1 MNAYESTMNFT
12 RRAVWAQIDLDA
24 AAHNMR
30 QIRKHVGPNVKIAAV
45 VKANAYGH
53 GSVELARTFAEN
65 GADCFAVSSLDEAVE
80 LRRYAHLDKEIFIL
94 GHTDARRTEELLTYD
109 IEPAVFCL
117 KNARFFSEE
126 AQRFG
131 KVLRV
136 HIAID
141 TGMSRVGFPVNEAS
155 VADIKTLAALPN
167 IEVRGIF
174 THFAVSDCEDKT
186 FTREQYGHFR
196 WMCKRM
202 EEEGIDIALRH
213 CCNSAAVLELPEYY
227 CDMVRPGIIMYGC
240 EPSPEIDIT
249 PYDLRPVM
257 SLRCCIAHVK
267 LIDAGATVSYGR
279 HYTAPDRRKI
289 ATLPVGYADG
299 YSRILSGKV
308 DVLYHGHRVPQV
320 GTICM
325 DQCMIDV
332 SGEANVHAGDEVV
345 LFGQQGDSFISIEE
359 IARVCGTINYE
370 IMCNLSRRVPRVYM
384 KNGKAVG
391 REEYL
396 FDKPI
401 SE

>member
-30 QIRKHVGPNVKIAAV
+30 QIRKHVGPDVKIAAV

-53 GSVELARTFAEN
+53 GSVELAKTFAEN

-80 LRRYAHLDKEIFIL
+80 LRRYAHIDKEIFIL

-109 IEPAVFCL
+109 IEPAVFNL
-117 KNARFFSEE
+117 KNAEFFSQE
-126 AQRFG
+126 AQRLG
-131 KVLRV
+131 KTLRV
-136 HIAID
+136 HIAVD
-141 TGMSRVGFPVNEAS
+141 TGMSRVGFQVNEFS
-155 VADIKTLAALPN
+155 VSEIKAIAALPN
-167 IEVRGIF
+167 IEIRGMF
-174 THFAVSDCEDKT
+174 THFAVSDIKDKT

-202 EEEGIDIALRH
+202 EEEGIHIALRH
-213 CCNSAAVLELPEYY
+213 CCNSAAALELPEYY

-240 EPSPEIDIT
+240 EPSPDVDIK

-257 SLRCCIAHVK
+257 SLRCCLAHVK

-279 HYTAPDRRKI
+279 HYTAPSRRKI

-320 GTICM
+320 GAICM

-345 LFGQQGDSFISIEE
+345 LFGRQGDSFIPIEE
-359 IARVCGTINYE
+359 IAAACGTINYE
-370 IMCNLSRRVPRVYM
+370 IMCNISRRVPRVYM
-384 KNGKAVG
+384 KNGKVVG

-396 FDKPI
+396 FDKP
-401 SE
+401 

>member
-30 QIRKHVGPNVKIAAV
+30 QIRKHVGPDVKIAAV

-53 GSVELARTFAEN
+53 GSVELAKTFAEN

-80 LRRYAHLDKEIFIL
+80 LRRYAHIDKEIFIL

-109 IEPAVFCL
+109 IEPAVFNL
-117 KNARFFSEE
+117 KNAEFFSQE
-126 AQRFG
+126 AQRLG
-131 KVLRV
+131 KTLRV
-136 HIAID
+136 HIAVD
-141 TGMSRVGFPVNEAS
+141 TGMSRVGFQVNEFS
-155 VADIKTLAALPN
+155 VSEIKTIAALPN
-167 IEVRGIF
+167 IEIRGLF
-174 THFAVSDCEDKT
+174 THFAVSDMKDKT
-186 FTREQYGHFR
+186 FTRQQYGHFR

-202 EEEGIDIALRH
+202 EEEDIHIALRH

-279 HYTAPDRRKI
+279 HYTAPSRRKI

-320 GTICM
+320 GAICM

-345 LFGQQGDSFISIEE
+345 LFGRQGDSFIPIEE
-359 IARVCGTINYE
+359 IAAACGTINYE
-370 IMCNLSRRVPRVYM
+370 IMCNISRRVPRVYM
-384 KNGKAVG
+384 KNGKVVG

-396 FDKPI
+396 FDKP
-401 SE
+401 

>member
-1 MNAYESTMNFT
+1 MMNAYESTMNFT

-30 QIRKHVGPNVKIAAV
+30 QIRKHVGPDVKIAAV

-53 GSVELARTFAEN
+53 GSVELAKTFAEN

-80 LRRYAHLDKEIFIL
+80 LRRYAHIDNEIFIL

-109 IEPAVFCL
+109 IEPAVFNL
-117 KNARFFSEE
+117 KNAEFFSQE
-126 AQRFG
+126 ARRLG
-131 KVLRV
+131 KTLRV
-136 HIAID
+136 HIAVD
-141 TGMSRVGFPVNEAS
+141 TGMSRVGFQVNEFS
-155 VADIKTLAALPN
+155 VSEIKTIAALPN
-167 IEVRGIF
+167 IEIRGMF
-174 THFAVSDCEDKT
+174 THFAVSDMKDKT

-202 EEEGIDIALRH
+202 EEEGIHIALRH

-240 EPSPEIDIT
+240 EPSPEIDIK

-279 HYTAPDRRKI
+279 HYKALSRRKI

-320 GTICM
+320 GAICM

-345 LFGQQGDSFISIEE
+345 LFGRQGDSFIPIEE
-359 IARVCGTINYE
+359 IAAACGTINYE
-370 IMCNLSRRVPRVYM
+370 IMCDISRRVPRVYM
-384 KNGKAVG
+384 KNGKVVG

-396 FDKPI
+396 FDKP
-401 SE
+401 

>member
-30 QIRKHVGPNVKIAAV
+30 QIRKHVGPDVKIAAV

-53 GSVELARTFAEN
+53 GSVELAKTFAEN

-80 LRRYAHLDKEIFIL
+80 LRRYAHIDKEIFIL

-109 IEPAVFCL
+109 IEPAVFNL
-117 KNARFFSEE
+117 KNAEFFSQE
-126 AQRFG
+126 AQRLG
-131 KVLRV
+131 KTLRV
-136 HIAID
+136 HIAVD
-141 TGMSRVGFPVNEAS
+141 TGMSRVGFQVNEFS
-155 VADIKTLAALPN
+155 VSEIKAIAALPN
-167 IEVRGIF
+167 IEIRGMF
-174 THFAVSDCEDKT
+174 THFAVSDIKDKT

-202 EEEGIDIALRH
+202 EEEGIHIALRH
-213 CCNSAAVLELPEYY
+213 CCNSAAALELPEYY

-240 EPSPEIDIT
+240 EPSPDVDIK

-279 HYTAPDRRKI
+279 HYTAPSRRKI

-320 GTICM
+320 GAICM

-332 SGEANVHAGDEVV
+332 SGEANVHVGDEVV
-345 LFGQQGDSFISIEE
+345 LFGRQGDSFIPIEE
-359 IARVCGTINYE
+359 IAAACGTINYE
-370 IMCNLSRRVPRVYM
+370 IMCDISRRVPRVYM
-384 KNGKAVG
+384 KNGKVVG

-396 FDKPI
+396 FDKP
-401 SE
+401 

>member
-30 QIRKHVGPNVKIAAV
+30 QIRKHVGPDVKIAAV

-53 GSVELARTFAEN
+53 GSVELAKTFAEN

-80 LRRYAHLDKEIFIL
+80 LRRYAHIDKEIFIL

-109 IEPAVFCL
+109 IEPAVFNL
-117 KNARFFSEE
+117 KNAEFFSQE
-126 AQRFG
+126 AQRLG
-131 KVLRV
+131 KTLRV
-136 HIAID
+136 HIAVD
-141 TGMSRVGFPVNEAS
+141 TGMSRVGFQVNEFS
-155 VADIKTLAALPN
+155 VSEIKAIAALPN
-167 IEVRGIF
+167 IEIRGMF
-174 THFAVSDCEDKT
+174 THFAVSDIKDKT

-202 EEEGIDIALRH
+202 EEEGIHIALRH
-213 CCNSAAVLELPEYY
+213 CCNSAAALELPEYY

-240 EPSPEIDIT
+240 EPSPDVDIK

-279 HYTAPDRRKI
+279 HYTAPSRRKI

-320 GTICM
+320 GAICM

-345 LFGQQGDSFISIEE
+345 LFGRQGDSFIPIEE
-359 IARVCGTINYE
+359 IAAACGTINYE
-370 IMCNLSRRVPRVYM
+370 IMCNISRRVPRVYM
-384 KNGKAVG
+384 KNGKVVG
-391 REEYL
+391 REEYF
-396 FDKPI
+396 FDKP
-401 SE
+401 

>member
-30 QIRKHVGPNVKIAAV
+30 QIRKHVGPDVKIAAV

-53 GSVELARTFAEN
+53 GSVELAKTFAEN

-80 LRRYAHLDKEIFIL
+80 LRRYAHIDKEIFIL

-109 IEPAVFCL
+109 IEPAVFNL
-117 KNARFFSEE
+117 KNAEFFSQE
-126 AQRFG
+126 AKRLG
-131 KVLRV
+131 KTLRV
-136 HIAID
+136 HIAVD
-141 TGMSRVGFPVNEAS
+141 TGMSRVGFQVNEFS
-155 VADIKTLAALPN
+155 VSEIKAIAALPN
-167 IEVRGIF
+167 IEIRGMF
-174 THFAVSDCEDKT
+174 THFAVSDIKDKT

-202 EEEGIDIALRH
+202 EEEGIHIALRH
-213 CCNSAAVLELPEYY
+213 CCNSAAALELPEYY

-240 EPSPEIDIT
+240 EPSPDVDIK

-279 HYTAPDRRKI
+279 HYTAPSRRKI

-320 GTICM
+320 GAICM

-345 LFGQQGDSFISIEE
+345 LFGRQGDSFIPIEE
-359 IARVCGTINYE
+359 IAAACGTINYE
-370 IMCNLSRRVPRVYM
+370 IMCDISRRVPRVYM
-384 KNGKAVG
+384 KNGKVVG

-396 FDKPI
+396 FDKP
-401 SE
+401 

>member
-30 QIRKHVGPNVKIAAV
+30 QIRKHVGPDVKIAAV

-53 GSVELARTFAEN
+53 GSVELAKTFAEN

-80 LRRYAHLDKEIFIL
+80 LRRYAHIDKEIFIL

-109 IEPAVFCL
+109 IEPAVFNL
-117 KNARFFSEE
+117 KNAEFFSQE
-126 AQRFG
+126 AQRLG
-131 KVLRV
+131 KTLRV
-136 HIAID
+136 HIAVD
-141 TGMSRVGFPVNEAS
+141 TGMSRVGFQVNEFS
-155 VADIKTLAALPN
+155 VSKIKAIAALPN
-167 IEVRGIF
+167 IEIRGMF
-174 THFAVSDCEDKT
+174 THFAVSDIKDKT

-202 EEEGIDIALRH
+202 EEEGIHIALRH
-213 CCNSAAVLELPEYY
+213 CCNSAAALELPEYY

-240 EPSPEIDIT
+240 EPSPDVDIK

-279 HYTAPDRRKI
+279 HYTAPSRRKI

-320 GTICM
+320 GAICM

-345 LFGQQGDSFISIEE
+345 LFGRQGDSFIPIEE
-359 IARVCGTINYE
+359 IAAVCGTINYE
-370 IMCNLSRRVPRVYM
+370 IMCNISRRVPRVYM
-384 KNGKAVG
+384 KNGKVVG

-396 FDKPI
+396 FDKP
-401 SE
+401 

>member
-30 QIRKHVGPNVKIAAV
+30 QIRKHVGPDVKIAAV

-53 GSVELARTFAEN
+53 GSVELAKTFAEN

-80 LRRYAHLDKEIFIL
+80 LRRYAHIDKEIFIL

-109 IEPAVFCL
+109 IEPAVFNL
-117 KNARFFSEE
+117 KNAEFFSQE
-126 AQRFG
+126 AQRLG
-131 KVLRV
+131 KTLRV
-136 HIAID
+136 HIAVD
-141 TGMSRVGFPVNEAS
+141 TGMSRVGFQVNEFS
-155 VADIKTLAALPN
+155 VSEIKAIAALPN
-167 IEVRGIF
+167 IEIRGMF
-174 THFAVSDCEDKT
+174 THFAVSDIKDKT

-202 EEEGIDIALRH
+202 EEEGIHIALRH
-213 CCNSAAVLELPEYY
+213 CCNSAAALELPEYY

-240 EPSPEIDIT
+240 EPSPDVDIK

-279 HYTAPDRRKI
+279 HYTAPSRRKI

-320 GTICM
+320 GAICM

-345 LFGQQGDSFISIEE
+345 LFGRQGDSFIPIEE
-359 IARVCGTINYE
+359 IAAACSTINYE
-370 IMCNLSRRVPRVYM
+370 IMCDISRRVPRVYM
-384 KNGKAVG
+384 KNGKVVG

-396 FDKPI
+396 FDKP
-401 SE
+401 

>member
-1 MNAYESTMNFT
+1 MMNAYESTMNFT

-30 QIRKHVGPNVKIAAV
+30 QIRKHVGTDVKIAAV

-53 GSVELARTFAEN
+53 GSVELAKTFAEN

-80 LRRYAHLDKEIFIL
+80 LRRYAHIDNEIFIL

-109 IEPAVFCL
+109 IEPAVFNL
-117 KNARFFSEE
+117 KNAEFFSQE
-126 AQRFG
+126 ARRLC
-131 KVLRV
+131 KTLRV
-136 HIAID
+136 HIAVD
-141 TGMSRVGFPVNEAS
+141 TGMSRVGFQVNEFS
-155 VADIKTLAALPN
+155 VSEIKTIAALPN
-167 IEVRGIF
+167 IEIRGMF
-174 THFAVSDCEDKT
+174 THFAVSDMKDKT

-202 EEEGIDIALRH
+202 EEEGIHIALRH

-240 EPSPEIDIT
+240 EPSPEIDIK

-279 HYTAPDRRKI
+279 HYKAPSRRKI
-289 ATLPVGYADG
+289 ATLPAGYADG

-320 GTICM
+320 GAICM

-345 LFGQQGDSFISIEE
+345 LFGRQGDSFIPIEE
-359 IARVCGTINYE
+359 IAAVCGTINYE
-370 IMCNLSRRVPRVYM
+370 IMCNISRRVPRVYM
-384 KNGKAVG
+384 KNGKVVG

-396 FDKPI
+396 FDKP
-401 SE
+401 

>member
-30 QIRKHVGPNVKIAAV
+30 QIRKHVGPDVKIAAV

-53 GSVELARTFAEN
+53 GSVELAKTFAEN

-80 LRRYAHLDKEIFIL
+80 LRRYAHIDKEIFIL

-109 IEPAVFCL
+109 IEPAVFNL
-117 KNARFFSEE
+117 KNAEFFSQE
-126 AQRFG
+126 AQRLG
-131 KVLRV
+131 KTLRV
-136 HIAID
+136 HIAVD
-141 TGMSRVGFPVNEAS
+141 TGMSRVGFQVNEFS
-155 VADIKTLAALPN
+155 VSEIKAIAALPN
-167 IEVRGIF
+167 IEIRGMF
-174 THFAVSDCEDKT
+174 THFAVSDIKDKT

-202 EEEGIDIALRH
+202 EEEGIHIALRH
-213 CCNSAAVLELPEYY
+213 CCNSAAALELPEYY

-240 EPSPEIDIT
+240 EPSPDVDIK

-279 HYTAPDRRKI
+279 HYTAPSRRKI

-320 GTICM
+320 GAICM

-332 SGEANVHAGDEVV
+332 SGEANVHACDEVV
-345 LFGQQGDSFISIEE
+345 LFGRQGDSFIPIEE
-359 IARVCGTINYE
+359 IAAACGTINYE
-370 IMCNLSRRVPRVYM
+370 IMCDISRRVPRVYM
-384 KNGKAVG
+384 KNGKVVG

-396 FDKPI
+396 FDKP
-401 SE
+401 

>member
-30 QIRKHVGPNVKIAAV
+30 QIRKHVGPDVKIAAV

-53 GSVELARTFAEN
+53 GSVELAKTFAEN

-80 LRRYAHLDKEIFIL
+80 LRRYAHIDKEIFIL

-109 IEPAVFCL
+109 IEPAVFNL
-117 KNARFFSEE
+117 KNAEFFSQE
-126 AQRFG
+126 AQRLG
-131 KVLRV
+131 KTLRV
-136 HIAID
+136 HIAVD
-141 TGMSRVGFPVNEAS
+141 TGMSRVGFQVNEFS
-155 VADIKTLAALPN
+155 VSEIKAIAALPN
-167 IEVRGIF
+167 IEIRGMF
-174 THFAVSDCEDKT
+174 THFAVSDIKDKT

-202 EEEGIDIALRH
+202 EEEGIHIALRH
-213 CCNSAAVLELPEYY
+213 CCNSAAALELPEYY

-240 EPSPEIDIT
+240 EPSPDVDIK

-279 HYTAPDRRKI
+279 HYTAPSRRKI

-320 GTICM
+320 GAICM

-345 LFGQQGDSFISIEE
+345 LFGRQGDSFIPIEE
-359 IARVCGTINYE
+359 IAAACGTINYE
-370 IMCNLSRRVPRVYM
+370 IMCNISRRVPRVYM
-384 KNGKAVG
+384 KNGKVVG

-396 FDKPI
+396 FDNP
-401 SE
+401 

>member
-1 MNAYESTMNFT
+1 MMNAYESTMNFT

-30 QIRKHVGPNVKIAAV
+30 QIRKHVGPDVKIAAV

-53 GSVELARTFAEN
+53 GSVELAKTFAEN

-80 LRRYAHLDKEIFIL
+80 LRRYAHIDNEIFIL

-109 IEPAVFCL
+109 IEPAVFNL
-117 KNARFFSEE
+117 KNAEFFSQE
-126 AQRFG
+126 ARRLG
-131 KVLRV
+131 KTLRV
-136 HIAID
+136 HIAVD
-141 TGMSRVGFPVNEAS
+141 TGMSRVGFQVNEFS
-155 VADIKTLAALPN
+155 VSEIKTIAALPN
-167 IEVRGIF
+167 IEIRGMF
-174 THFAVSDCEDKT
+174 THFAVSDMKDKT

-202 EEEGIDIALRH
+202 EEEGIHIALRH

-240 EPSPEIDIT
+240 EPSPEIDIK

-279 HYTAPDRRKI
+279 HYKTPSRRKI
-289 ATLPVGYADG
+289 AILPVGYADG

-320 GTICM
+320 GAICM

-345 LFGQQGDSFISIEE
+345 LFGRQGDSFIPIEE
-359 IARVCGTINYE
+359 IAAVCGTINYE
-370 IMCNLSRRVPRVYM
+370 IMCNISRRVPRVYM
-384 KNGKAVG
+384 KNGKVVG

-396 FDKPI
+396 FDKP
-401 SE
+401 

>member
-1 MNAYESTMNFT
+1 MMNAYESTMNFT

-30 QIRKHVGPNVKIAAV
+30 QIRKHVGPDVKIAAV

-53 GSVELARTFAEN
+53 GSVELAKTFAEN

-80 LRRYAHLDKEIFIL
+80 LRRYAHIDNEIFIL

-109 IEPAVFCL
+109 IEPAVFNL
-117 KNARFFSEE
+117 KNAEFFSQE
-126 AQRFG
+126 ARRLG
-131 KVLRV
+131 KTLRV
-136 HIAID
+136 HIAVD
-141 TGMSRVGFPVNEAS
+141 TGMSRVGFQVNEFS
-155 VADIKTLAALPN
+155 VSEIKTIAALPN
-167 IEVRGIF
+167 IEIRGMF
-174 THFAVSDCEDKT
+174 THFAVSDMKDKT

-202 EEEGIDIALRH
+202 EEEGIHIALRH

-240 EPSPEIDIT
+240 EPSPEIDIK

-279 HYTAPDRRKI
+279 HYKAPSRRKI

-308 DVLYHGHRVPQV
+308 DVLYHDHRVPQV
-320 GTICM
+320 GAICM

-345 LFGQQGDSFISIEE
+345 LFGRQGDSFIPIEE
-359 IARVCGTINYE
+359 IAAACGTINYE
-370 IMCNLSRRVPRVYM
+370 IMCDISRRVPRVYM
-384 KNGKAVG
+384 KNGKVVG

-396 FDKPI
+396 FDKP
-401 SE
+401 

>member
-1 MNAYESTMNFT
+1 MMNAYESTMNFT

-30 QIRKHVGPNVKIAAV
+30 QIRKHVGPDVKIAAV

-53 GSVELARTFAEN
+53 GSVELAKTFAEN

-80 LRRYAHLDKEIFIL
+80 LRRYAHIDNEIFIL

-109 IEPAVFCL
+109 IEPAVFNL
-117 KNARFFSEE
+117 KNAEFFSQE
-126 AQRFG
+126 ARRLG
-131 KVLRV
+131 KTLRV
-136 HIAID
+136 HIAVD
-141 TGMSRVGFPVNEAS
+141 TGMSRVGFQVNEFS
-155 VADIKTLAALPN
+155 VSEIKTIAALPN
-167 IEVRGIF
+167 IEIRGMF
-174 THFAVSDCEDKT
+174 THFAVSDMKDKT

-202 EEEGIDIALRH
+202 EEEGIHIALRH

-240 EPSPEIDIT
+240 EPSPEIDIK

-279 HYTAPDRRKI
+279 HYKTPSRRKI

-320 GTICM
+320 GAICM

-332 SGEANVHAGDEVV
+332 SGEANVHSGDEVV
-345 LFGQQGDSFISIEE
+345 LFGRQGDSFIPIEE
-359 IARVCGTINYE
+359 IAAVCGTINYE
-370 IMCNLSRRVPRVYM
+370 IMCNISRRVPRVYM
-384 KNGKAVG
+384 KNGKVVG

-396 FDKPI
+396 FDKP
-401 SE
+401 

>member
-30 QIRKHVGPNVKIAAV
+30 QIRKHVGPDVKIAAV

-53 GSVELARTFAEN
+53 GSVELAKTFAEN

-80 LRRYAHLDKEIFIL
+80 LRRYAHIDKEIFIL

-109 IEPAVFCL
+109 IEPAVFNL
-117 KNARFFSEE
+117 KNAEFFSQE
-126 AQRFG
+126 AQRLG
-131 KVLRV
+131 KTLRV
-136 HIAID
+136 HIAVD
-141 TGMSRVGFPVNEAS
+141 TGMSRVGFQVNEFS
-155 VADIKTLAALPN
+155 VSEIKAISALPN
-167 IEVRGIF
+167 IEIRGMF
-174 THFAVSDCEDKT
+174 THFAVSDIKDKT

-202 EEEGIDIALRH
+202 EEEGIHIALRH

-240 EPSPEIDIT
+240 EPSPDVDIK

-279 HYTAPDRRKI
+279 HYTAPSRRKI

-320 GTICM
+320 GAICM

-345 LFGQQGDSFISIEE
+345 LFGRQGDSFIPIEE
-359 IARVCGTINYE
+359 IAAACGTINYE
-370 IMCNLSRRVPRVYM
+370 IMCNISRRVPRVYM
-384 KNGKAVG
+384 KNGKVVG

-396 FDKPI
+396 FDKP
-401 SE
+401 

>member
-1 MNAYESTMNFT
+1 MNFT

-30 QIRKHVGPNVKIAAV
+30 QIRKHVGPDVKIAAV

-53 GSVELARTFAEN
+53 GSVELAKTFAEN

-80 LRRYAHLDKEIFIL
+80 LRRYAHIDKEIFIL

-109 IEPAVFCL
+109 IEPAVFNL
-117 KNARFFSEE
+117 KNAEFFSQE
-126 AQRFG
+126 AQRLG
-131 KVLRV
+131 KTLRV
-136 HIAID
+136 HIAVD
-141 TGMSRVGFPVNEAS
+141 TGMSRVGFQVNEFS
-155 VADIKTLAALPN
+155 VSEIKAIAALPN
-167 IEVRGIF
+167 IEIRGMF
-174 THFAVSDCEDKT
+174 THFAVSDIKDKT

-202 EEEGIDIALRH
+202 EEEGIHIALRH
-213 CCNSAAVLELPEYY
+213 CCNSAAALELPEYY

-240 EPSPEIDIT
+240 EPSPDVDIK

-279 HYTAPDRRKI
+279 HYTAPSRRKI

-320 GTICM
+320 GAICM

-345 LFGQQGDSFISIEE
+345 LFGRQGDSFIPIEE
-359 IARVCGTINYE
+359 IAAACGTINYE
-370 IMCNLSRRVPRVYM
+370 IMCNISRRVPRVYM
-384 KNGKAVG
+384 KNGKVVG

-396 FDKPI
+396 FDKP
-401 SE
+401 

>member
-30 QIRKHVGPNVKIAAV
+30 QIRKHVGPDVKIAAV

-53 GSVELARTFAEN
+53 GSVELAKTFAEN

-80 LRRYAHLDKEIFIL
+80 LRRYAHIDKEIFIL

-109 IEPAVFCL
+109 IEPAVFNL
-117 KNARFFSEE
+117 KNAEFFSQE
-126 AQRFG
+126 AQRLG
-131 KVLRV
+131 KTLRA
-136 HIAID
+136 HIAVD
-141 TGMSRVGFPVNEAS
+141 TGMSRVGFQVNEFS
-155 VADIKTLAALPN
+155 VSEIKAIAALPN
-167 IEVRGIF
+167 IEIRGMF
-174 THFAVSDCEDKT
+174 THFAVSDIKDKT

-202 EEEGIDIALRH
+202 EEEGIHIALRH
-213 CCNSAAVLELPEYY
+213 CCNSAAALELPEYY

-240 EPSPEIDIT
+240 EPSPDVDIK

-279 HYTAPDRRKI
+279 HYTAPSRRKI

-320 GTICM
+320 GAICM

-345 LFGQQGDSFISIEE
+345 LFGRQGDSFIPIEE
-359 IARVCGTINYE
+359 IAAACGTINYE
-370 IMCNLSRRVPRVYM
+370 IMCNISRRVPRVYM
-384 KNGKAVG
+384 KNGKVVG

-396 FDKPI
+396 FDKP
-401 SE
+401 

>member
-1 MNAYESTMNFT
+1 MMNAYESTMNFT
-12 RRAVWAQIDLDA
+12 RRAVWAQIDLDT

-30 QIRKHVGPNVKIAAV
+30 QIRKHVGPDVKIAAV

-53 GSVELARTFAEN
+53 GSVELAKTFAEN

-80 LRRYAHLDKEIFIL
+80 LRRYAHIDNEIFIL

-109 IEPAVFCL
+109 IEPAVFNL
-117 KNARFFSEE
+117 KNAEFFSQE
-126 AQRFG
+126 ARRLG
-131 KVLRV
+131 KTLRV
-136 HIAID
+136 HIAVD
-141 TGMSRVGFPVNEAS
+141 TGMSRVGFQVNEFS
-155 VADIKTLAALPN
+155 VSEIKTIAALPN
-167 IEVRGIF
+167 IEIRGMF
-174 THFAVSDCEDKT
+174 THFAVSDMKDKT

-202 EEEGIDIALRH
+202 EEEGIHIALRH

-240 EPSPEIDIT
+240 EPSPEIDIK

-279 HYTAPDRRKI
+279 HYKTPSRRKI

-320 GTICM
+320 GAICM

-345 LFGQQGDSFISIEE
+345 LFGRQGDSFIPIEE
-359 IARVCGTINYE
+359 IAAVCGTINYE
-370 IMCNLSRRVPRVYM
+370 IMCNISRRVPRVYM
-384 KNGKAVG
+384 KNGKVVG

-396 FDKPI
+396 FDKP
-401 SE
+401 

>member
-1 MNAYESTMNFT
+1 MMNAYESTMNFT

-30 QIRKHVGPNVKIAAV
+30 QIRKHVGPDVKIAAV

-53 GSVELARTFAEN
+53 GSVELAKTFAEN

-80 LRRYAHLDKEIFIL
+80 LRRYAHIDNEIFIL

-109 IEPAVFCL
+109 IEPAVFNL
-117 KNARFFSEE
+117 KNAEFFSQE
-126 AQRFG
+126 ARRLG
-131 KVLRV
+131 KTLRV
-136 HIAID
+136 HIAVD
-141 TGMSRVGFPVNEAS
+141 TGMSRVGFQVNEFS
-155 VADIKTLAALPN
+155 VSEIKTIAALPN
-167 IEVRGIF
+167 IEIRGMF
-174 THFAVSDCEDKT
+174 THFAVSDMKDKT

-202 EEEGIDIALRH
+202 EEEGIHIALRH

-240 EPSPEIDIT
+240 EPSPEIDIK

-279 HYTAPDRRKI
+279 HYKTPSRRKI

-320 GTICM
+320 GAICM

-332 SGEANVHAGDEVV
+332 SGEANVHAGDAVV
-345 LFGQQGDSFISIEE
+345 LFGRQGDSFIPIEE
-359 IARVCGTINYE
+359 IAAVCGTINYE
-370 IMCNLSRRVPRVYM
+370 IMCNISRRVPRVYM
-384 KNGKAVG
+384 KNGKVVG

-396 FDKPI
+396 FDKP
-401 SE
+401 

>member
-1 MNAYESTMNFT
+1 MMNAYESTMNFT

-30 QIRKHVGPNVKIAAV
+30 QIRKHVGPDVKIAAV

-53 GSVELARTFAEN
+53 GSVELAKTFAEN

-80 LRRYAHLDKEIFIL
+80 LRRYAHIDNEIFIL

-109 IEPAVFCL
+109 IEPAVFNL
-117 KNARFFSEE
+117 KNAEFFSQE
-126 AQRFG
+126 ARRLG
-131 KVLRV
+131 KTLRV
-136 HIAID
+136 HIAVD
-141 TGMSRVGFPVNEAS
+141 TGMSRVGFQVNEFS
-155 VADIKTLAALPN
+155 VSEIKTIAALPN
-167 IEVRGIF
+167 IEIRDMF
-174 THFAVSDCEDKT
+174 THFAVSDMKDKT

-202 EEEGIDIALRH
+202 EEEGIHIALRH

-240 EPSPEIDIT
+240 EPSPEIDIK

-279 HYTAPDRRKI
+279 HYKTPSRRKI

-320 GTICM
+320 GAICM

-345 LFGQQGDSFISIEE
+345 LFGRQGDSFIPIEE
-359 IARVCGTINYE
+359 IAAVCGTINYE
-370 IMCNLSRRVPRVYM
+370 IMCNISRRVPRVYM
-384 KNGKAVG
+384 KNGKVVG

-396 FDKPI
+396 FDKP
-401 SE
+401 

>member
-30 QIRKHVGPNVKIAAV
+30 QIRKHVGPDVKIAAV

-53 GSVELARTFAEN
+53 GSVELAKTFAEN

-80 LRRYAHLDKEIFIL
+80 LRRYAHIDKEIFIL

-109 IEPAVFCL
+109 IEPAVFNL
-117 KNARFFSEE
+117 KNAEFFSQE
-126 AQRFG
+126 AQRLG
-131 KVLRV
+131 KTLRV
-136 HIAID
+136 HIAVD
-141 TGMSRVGFPVNEAS
+141 TGMSRVGFQVNEFS
-155 VADIKTLAALPN
+155 VSEIKAIAALPN
-167 IEVRGIF
+167 IEIRGMF
-174 THFAVSDCEDKT
+174 THFAISDIKDKT

-202 EEEGIDIALRH
+202 EEEGIHIALRH
-213 CCNSAAVLELPEYY
+213 CCNSAAALELPEYY

-240 EPSPEIDIT
+240 EPSPDVDIK

-279 HYTAPDRRKI
+279 HYTAPSRRKI

-320 GTICM
+320 GAICM

-345 LFGQQGDSFISIEE
+345 LFGRQGDSFIPIEE
-359 IARVCGTINYE
+359 IAAACGTINYE
-370 IMCNLSRRVPRVYM
+370 IMCNISRRVPRVYM
-384 KNGKAVG
+384 KDGKVVG

-396 FDKPI
+396 FDKP
-401 SE
+401 

>member
-30 QIRKHVGPNVKIAAV
+30 QIRKHVGPDVKIAAV

-53 GSVELARTFAEN
+53 GSVELAKTFAEN

-80 LRRYAHLDKEIFIL
+80 LRRYAHIDKEIFIL

-109 IEPAVFCL
+109 IEPAVFNL
-117 KNARFFSEE
+117 KNAEFFSQE
-126 AQRFG
+126 AQRLG
-131 KVLRV
+131 KTLRV
-136 HIAID
+136 HIAVD
-141 TGMSRVGFPVNEAS
+141 TGMSRVGFQVNEFS
-155 VADIKTLAALPN
+155 VSEIKAIAALPN
-167 IEVRGIF
+167 IEIRGMF
-174 THFAVSDCEDKT
+174 THFAVSDIKDKT

-202 EEEGIDIALRH
+202 EEEGIHIALRH
-213 CCNSAAVLELPEYY
+213 CCNSAAALELPEYY

-240 EPSPEIDIT
+240 EPSSDVDIK

-279 HYTAPDRRKI
+279 HYTAPSRRKI

-320 GTICM
+320 GAICM

-345 LFGQQGDSFISIEE
+345 LFGRQGDSFIPIEE
-359 IARVCGTINYE
+359 IAAACGTINYE
-370 IMCNLSRRVPRVYM
+370 IMCNISRRVPRVYM
-384 KNGKAVG
+384 KDGKVVG

-396 FDKPI
+396 FDKP
-401 SE
+401 

>member
-30 QIRKHVGPNVKIAAV
+30 QIRKHVGPDVKIAAV

-53 GSVELARTFAEN
+53 GSVELAKTFAEN

-80 LRRYAHLDKEIFIL
+80 LRRYAHIDKAIFIL

-109 IEPAVFCL
+109 IEPAVFNL
-117 KNARFFSEE
+117 KNAEFFSQE
-126 AQRFG
+126 AQRLG
-131 KVLRV
+131 KTLRV
-136 HIAID
+136 HIAVD
-141 TGMSRVGFPVNEAS
+141 TGMSRVGFQVNEFS
-155 VADIKTLAALPN
+155 VSEIKDIAALPN
-167 IEVRGIF
+167 IEIRGMF
-174 THFAVSDCEDKT
+174 THFAVSDIKDKT

-202 EEEGIDIALRH
+202 EEEGIHIALRH
-213 CCNSAAVLELPEYY
+213 CCNSAAALELPEYY

-240 EPSPEIDIT
+240 EPSPDVDIK

-279 HYTAPDRRKI
+279 HYTAPSRRKI

-320 GTICM
+320 GAICM

-345 LFGQQGDSFISIEE
+345 LFGRQGDSFIPIEE
-359 IARVCGTINYE
+359 IAAVCGTINYE
-370 IMCNLSRRVPRVYM
+370 IMCNISRRVPRVYM
-384 KNGKAVG
+384 KNGKVVG

-396 FDKPI
+396 FDKP
-401 SE
+401 

>member
-1 MNAYESTMNFT
+1 MMNAYESTMNFT

-30 QIRKHVGPNVKIAAV
+30 QIRKHVGPDVKIAAV

-53 GSVELARTFAEN
+53 GSVELAKTFAEN

-80 LRRYAHLDKEIFIL
+80 LRRYAHIDNEIFIL

-109 IEPAVFCL
+109 IEPAVFNL
-117 KNARFFSEE
+117 KNAEFFSQE
-126 AQRFG
+126 ARRLG
-131 KVLRV
+131 KTLRV
-136 HIAID
+136 HIAVD
-141 TGMSRVGFPVNEAS
+141 TGMSRVGFQVNEFS
-155 VADIKTLAALPN
+155 VSEIKTIAALPN
-167 IEVRGIF
+167 IETRGMF
-174 THFAVSDCEDKT
+174 THFAVSDMKDKT

-202 EEEGIDIALRH
+202 EEEGIHIALRH

-240 EPSPEIDIT
+240 EPSPEIDIK

-279 HYTAPDRRKI
+279 HYKAPSRRKI

-320 GTICM
+320 GAICT

-345 LFGQQGDSFISIEE
+345 LFGRQGDSFIPIEE
-359 IARVCGTINYE
+359 IAAVCGTINYE
-370 IMCNLSRRVPRVYM
+370 IMCNISRRVPRVYM
-384 KNGKAVG
+384 KNGKVVG

-396 FDKPI
+396 FDKP
-401 SE
+401 

>member
-30 QIRKHVGPNVKIAAV
+30 QIRKHVGPDVKIAAV

-53 GSVELARTFAEN
+53 GSVELAKTFAEN

-80 LRRYAHLDKEIFIL
+80 LRRYAHIDKEIFIL

-109 IEPAVFCL
+109 IEPAVFNL
-117 KNARFFSEE
+117 KNAEFFSQE
-126 AQRFG
+126 AQRLG
-131 KVLRV
+131 KTLRV
-136 HIAID
+136 HIAVD
-141 TGMSRVGFPVNEAS
+141 TGMSRVGFQVNEFS
-155 VADIKTLAALPN
+155 VSEIKAIAALPN
-167 IEVRGIF
+167 IEIRGMF
-174 THFAVSDCEDKT
+174 THFAVSDIKDKT

-202 EEEGIDIALRH
+202 EEEGIHIALRH

-240 EPSPEIDIT
+240 EPSPDVDIK

-279 HYTAPDRRKI
+279 HYTAPSRRKI

-320 GTICM
+320 GAICM

-345 LFGQQGDSFISIEE
+345 LFGRQDDSFIPIEE
-359 IARVCGTINYE
+359 IAAVCGTINYE
-370 IMCNLSRRVPRVYM
+370 IMCNISRRVPRVYM
-384 KNGKAVG
+384 KNGKVVG

-396 FDKPI
+396 FDKP
-401 SE
+401 

>member
-1 MNAYESTMNFT
+1 MMNAYESTMNFT

-30 QIRKHVGPNVKIAAV
+30 QIRKHVGPDVKIATV

-53 GSVELARTFAEN
+53 GSVELAKTFAEN

-80 LRRYAHLDKEIFIL
+80 LRRYAHIDNEIFIL

-109 IEPAVFCL
+109 IEPAVFNL
-117 KNARFFSEE
+117 KNAEFFSQE
-126 AQRFG
+126 ARRLG
-131 KVLRV
+131 KTLRV
-136 HIAID
+136 HIAVD
-141 TGMSRVGFPVNEAS
+141 TGMSRVGFQVNEFS
-155 VADIKTLAALPN
+155 VSEIKTIAALPN
-167 IEVRGIF
+167 IEIRGMF
-174 THFAVSDCEDKT
+174 THFAVSDMKDKT

-202 EEEGIDIALRH
+202 EEEGIHIALRH

-240 EPSPEIDIT
+240 EPSPEIDIK

-279 HYTAPDRRKI
+279 HYKAPSRRKI

-320 GTICM
+320 GAICM

-345 LFGQQGDSFISIEE
+345 LFGRQGDSFIPIEE
-359 IARVCGTINYE
+359 IAAVCGTINYE
-370 IMCNLSRRVPRVYM
+370 IMCNISRRVPRVYM
-384 KNGKAVG
+384 KNGKVVG

-396 FDKPI
+396 FDKP
-401 SE
+401 

>member
-1 MNAYESTMNFT
+1 MMNAYESTMNFT

-30 QIRKHVGPNVKIAAV
+30 QIRKHVGTDVKIAAV

-53 GSVELARTFAEN
+53 GSVELAKTFAEN

-80 LRRYAHLDKEIFIL
+80 LRRYAHIDNEIFIL

-109 IEPAVFCL
+109 IEPAVFNL
-117 KNARFFSEE
+117 KNAEFFSQE
-126 AQRFG
+126 ARRLG
-131 KVLRV
+131 KTLRV
-136 HIAID
+136 HIAVD
-141 TGMSRVGFPVNEAS
+141 TGMSRVGFQVNEFS
-155 VADIKTLAALPN
+155 VSEIKTIAALPN
-167 IEVRGIF
+167 IEIRGMF
-174 THFAVSDCEDKT
+174 THFAVSDMKDKT

-202 EEEGIDIALRH
+202 EEEGIHIALRH

-240 EPSPEIDIT
+240 EPSPEIDIK

-279 HYTAPDRRKI
+279 HYKAPSRRKI

-320 GTICM
+320 GAICM

-332 SGEANVHAGDEVV
+332 SGEATSTPVTKSSSSA
-345 LFGQQGDSFISIEE
+345 
-359 IARVCGTINYE
+359 ARATASSPSKKSPQSVAPSTTKSCAT
-370 IMCNLSRRVPRVYM
+370 SRAASP
-384 KNGKAVG
+384 A
-391 REEYL
+391 
-396 FDKPI
+396 
-401 SE
+401 ST

>member
-30 QIRKHVGPNVKIAAV
+30 QIRKHVGPDVKIAAV

-53 GSVELARTFAEN
+53 DSVELAKTFAEN

-80 LRRYAHLDKEIFIL
+80 LRRYAHIDKEIFIL

-109 IEPAVFCL
+109 IEPAVFNL
-117 KNARFFSEE
+117 KNAEFFSQE
-126 AQRFG
+126 AQRLG
-131 KVLRV
+131 KTLRV
-136 HIAID
+136 HIAVD
-141 TGMSRVGFPVNEAS
+141 TGMSRVGFQVNEFS
-155 VADIKTLAALPN
+155 VSEIKAIAALPN
-167 IEVRGIF
+167 IEIRGMF
-174 THFAVSDCEDKT
+174 THFAVSDIKDKT

-202 EEEGIDIALRH
+202 EEEGIHIALRH
-213 CCNSAAVLELPEYY
+213 CCNSAAALELPEYY

-240 EPSPEIDIT
+240 EPSPDVDIK

-279 HYTAPDRRKI
+279 HYTAPSRRKI

-320 GTICM
+320 GAICM

-345 LFGQQGDSFISIEE
+345 LFGRQGDSFIPIEE
-359 IARVCGTINYE
+359 IAAACGTINYE
-370 IMCNLSRRVPRVYM
+370 IMCNISRRVPRVYM
-384 KNGKAVG
+384 KNGKVVG

-396 FDKPI
+396 FDKP
-401 SE
+401 

>member
-1 MNAYESTMNFT
+1 MMNAYESTMNFT

-30 QIRKHVGPNVKIAAV
+30 QIRKHVGTDVKIAAV

-53 GSVELARTFAEN
+53 GSVELAKTFAEN

-80 LRRYAHLDKEIFIL
+80 LRRYAHIDNEIFIL

-109 IEPAVFCL
+109 IEPAVFNL
-117 KNARFFSEE
+117 KNAEFFSQE
-126 AQRFG
+126 ARRLG
-131 KVLRV
+131 KTLRV
-136 HIAID
+136 HIAVD
-141 TGMSRVGFPVNEAS
+141 TGMSRVGFQVNEFS
-155 VADIKTLAALPN
+155 VSEIKTIAALPN
-167 IEVRGIF
+167 IEIRGMF
-174 THFAVSDCEDKT
+174 THFAVSDMKDKT

-202 EEEGIDIALRH
+202 EEEGIHIALRH
-213 CCNSAAVLELPEYY
+213 CCNSAAVLELPEYC

-240 EPSPEIDIT
+240 EPSPEIDIK

-279 HYTAPDRRKI
+279 HYKAPSRRKI
-289 ATLPVGYADG
+289 ATLPAGYADG

-320 GTICM
+320 GAICM

-345 LFGQQGDSFISIEE
+345 LFGRQGDSFIPIEE
-359 IARVCGTINYE
+359 IAAVCGTINYE
-370 IMCNLSRRVPRVYM
+370 IMCNISRRVPRVYM
-384 KNGKAVG
+384 KNGKVVG

-396 FDKPI
+396 FDKP
-401 SE
+401 

>member
-30 QIRKHVGPNVKIAAV
+30 QIRKHVGPDVKIAAV

-53 GSVELARTFAEN
+53 GSVELAKTFAEN

-80 LRRYAHLDKEIFIL
+80 LRRYAHIDKEIFIL

-109 IEPAVFCL
+109 IEPAVFNL
-117 KNARFFSEE
+117 KNAEFFSQE
-126 AQRFG
+126 AQRLG
-131 KVLRV
+131 KTLRV
-136 HIAID
+136 HIAVD
-141 TGMSRVGFPVNEAS
+141 TGMSRVGFQVNEFS
-155 VADIKTLAALPN
+155 VSEIKAIAALPN
-167 IEVRGIF
+167 IEIRGMF
-174 THFAVSDCEDKT
+174 THFAVSDIKDKT

-202 EEEGIDIALRH
+202 EEEGLHIALRH
-213 CCNSAAVLELPEYY
+213 CCNSAAALELPEYY
-227 CDMVRPGIIMYGC
+227 CDMVRPGIIMYVC
-240 EPSPEIDIT
+240 EPSPDVDIK

-279 HYTAPDRRKI
+279 HYTAPSRRKI

-320 GTICM
+320 GAICM

-345 LFGQQGDSFISIEE
+345 LFGRQGDSFIPIEE
-359 IARVCGTINYE
+359 IAAVCGTINYE
-370 IMCNLSRRVPRVYM
+370 IMCNISRRVPRVYM
-384 KNGKAVG
+384 KNGKVVG

-396 FDKPI
+396 FDKP
-401 SE
+401 

>member
-30 QIRKHVGPNVKIAAV
+30 QIRKHVGPDVKIAAV

-53 GSVELARTFAEN
+53 GSVELAKTFAEN

-80 LRRYAHLDKEIFIL
+80 LRRYAHIDKEIFIL

-109 IEPAVFCL
+109 IEPAVFNL
-117 KNARFFSEE
+117 KNAEFFSQE
-126 AQRFG
+126 AQRLG
-131 KVLRV
+131 KTLRV
-136 HIAID
+136 HIAVD
-141 TGMSRVGFPVNEAS
+141 TGMSRVGFQVNEFS
-155 VADIKTLAALPN
+155 VSEIKTIAALPN
-167 IEVRGIF
+167 IEIRGMF
-174 THFAVSDCEDKT
+174 THFAVSDMKDKT
-186 FTREQYGHFR
+186 FTRQQYGHFR

-202 EEEGIDIALRH
+202 EEEGIHIALRH

-240 EPSPEIDIT
+240 EPSPDVDIK

-279 HYTAPDRRKI
+279 HYTAPSRRKI

-320 GTICM
+320 GAICM

-345 LFGQQGDSFISIEE
+345 LFGRQGDSFIPIEE
-359 IARVCGTINYE
+359 IAAACGTINYE
-370 IMCNLSRRVPRVYM
+370 IMCDISRRVPRVYM
-384 KNGKAVG
+384 KNGKVVG

-396 FDKPI
+396 FDKP
-401 SE
+401 

>member
-30 QIRKHVGPNVKIAAV
+30 QIRKHVGPDVKIAAV

-53 GSVELARTFAEN
+53 GSVELAKTFAKN

-80 LRRYAHLDKEIFIL
+80 LRRYAHIDKEIFIL

-109 IEPAVFCL
+109 IEPAVFNL
-117 KNARFFSEE
+117 KNAEFFSQE
-126 AQRFG
+126 AQRLG
-131 KVLRV
+131 KTLRV
-136 HIAID
+136 HIAVD
-141 TGMSRVGFPVNEAS
+141 TGMSRVGFQVNEFS
-155 VADIKTLAALPN
+155 VSEIKAIAALPN
-167 IEVRGIF
+167 IEIRGMF
-174 THFAVSDCEDKT
+174 THFAVSDIKDKT

-202 EEEGIDIALRH
+202 EEEGIHIALRH
-213 CCNSAAVLELPEYY
+213 CCNSAAALELPEYY

-240 EPSPEIDIT
+240 EPSPDVDIK

-279 HYTAPDRRKI
+279 HYTAPSRRKI

-320 GTICM
+320 GAICM

-345 LFGQQGDSFISIEE
+345 LFGRQGDSFIPIEE
-359 IARVCGTINYE
+359 IAAACGTINYE
-370 IMCNLSRRVPRVYM
+370 IMCNISRRVPRVYM
-384 KNGKAVG
+384 KNGKVVG

-396 FDKPI
+396 FDKP
-401 SE
+401 

>member
-1 MNAYESTMNFT
+1 MMNAYESTMNFT

-30 QIRKHVGPNVKIAAV
+30 QIRKHVGPDVKIAAV

-53 GSVELARTFAEN
+53 GSVELAKTFAEN

-80 LRRYAHLDKEIFIL
+80 LRRYAHIDNEIFIL

-109 IEPAVFCL
+109 IEPAVFNL
-117 KNARFFSEE
+117 KNAEFFSQE
-126 AQRFG
+126 ARRLG
-131 KVLRV
+131 KTLRV
-136 HIAID
+136 HIAVD
-141 TGMSRVGFPVNEAS
+141 TGMSRVGFQVNEFS
-155 VADIKTLAALPN
+155 VSEIKTIAALPN
-167 IEVRGIF
+167 IEIRGMF
-174 THFAVSDCEDKT
+174 THFAVSDMKDKT

-202 EEEGIDIALRH
+202 EEEGIHIALRH

-240 EPSPEIDIT
+240 EPSPEIDIK

-279 HYTAPDRRKI
+279 HYKAPSRRKI

-320 GTICM
+320 GAICM
-325 DQCMIDV
+325 EQCMINV
-332 SGEANVHAGDEVV
+332 SSEDNVQASNEVV
-345 LFGQQGDSFISIEE
+345 LFGRQGDSFIPIEE
-359 IARVCGTINYE
+359 IAAVCGTINYE
-370 IMCNLSRRVPRVYM
+370 IMCNISRRVPRVYM
-384 KNGKAVG
+384 KNGKVVG

-396 FDKPI
+396 FDKP
-401 SE
+401 

>member
-30 QIRKHVGPNVKIAAV
+30 QIRKQVGPDVKIAAV

-53 GSVELARTFAEN
+53 GSVELAKTFAEN

-80 LRRYAHLDKEIFIL
+80 LRRYAHIDKEIFIL

-109 IEPAVFCL
+109 IEPAVFNL
-117 KNARFFSEE
+117 KNAEFFSQE
-126 AQRFG
+126 AQRLG
-131 KVLRV
+131 KTLRV
-136 HIAID
+136 HIAVD
-141 TGMSRVGFPVNEAS
+141 TGMSRVGFQVNEFS
-155 VADIKTLAALPN
+155 VSEIKAIAALPN
-167 IEVRGIF
+167 IEIRGMF
-174 THFAVSDCEDKT
+174 THFAVSDIKDKT

-202 EEEGIDIALRH
+202 EEEGIHIALRH

-240 EPSPEIDIT
+240 EPSPDVDIK

-279 HYTAPDRRKI
+279 HYTAPSRRKI

-320 GTICM
+320 GAICM

-345 LFGQQGDSFISIEE
+345 LFGRQGDSFIPIEE
-359 IARVCGTINYE
+359 IAAACGTINYE
-370 IMCNLSRRVPRVYM
+370 IMCNISRRVPRVYM
-384 KNGKAVG
+384 KNGKVVG

-396 FDKPI
+396 FDKP
-401 SE
+401 

>member
-30 QIRKHVGPNVKIAAV
+30 QIRKHVGPDVKIAAV

-53 GSVELARTFAEN
+53 GSVELAKTFAEN

-80 LRRYAHLDKEIFIL
+80 LRRYAHIDKEIFIL

-109 IEPAVFCL
+109 IEPAVFNL
-117 KNARFFSEE
+117 KNAEFFSQE
-126 AQRFG
+126 AQRLG
-131 KVLRV
+131 KTLRV
-136 HIAID
+136 HIAVD
-141 TGMSRVGFPVNEAS
+141 TGMSRVGFQVNEFS
-155 VADIKTLAALPN
+155 VSEIKTIAALPN
-167 IEVRGIF
+167 IEIRGLF
-174 THFAVSDCEDKT
+174 THFAVSDMKDKT
-186 FTREQYGHFR
+186 FTRQQYGHFR

-202 EEEGIDIALRH
+202 EEEDIHIALRH

-279 HYTAPDRRKI
+279 HYTAPSRRKI

-320 GTICM
+320 GAICM

-345 LFGQQGDSFISIEE
+345 LFGRQGDSFIPIEE
-359 IARVCGTINYE
+359 IAAACGTINYE
-370 IMCNLSRRVPRVYM
+370 IMCNISRRVPRVYM
-384 KNGKAVG
+384 KDGKVVG

-396 FDKPI
+396 FDKP
-401 SE
+401 

>member
-30 QIRKHVGPNVKIAAV
+30 QIRKHVGPDVKIAAV

-53 GSVELARTFAEN
+53 GSVELAKTFAEN

-80 LRRYAHLDKEIFIL
+80 LRRYAHIDKEIFIL

-109 IEPAVFCL
+109 IEPAVFNL
-117 KNARFFSEE
+117 KNAEFFSQE
-126 AQRFG
+126 AQRLG
-131 KVLRV
+131 KTLRV
-136 HIAID
+136 HIAVD
-141 TGMSRVGFPVNEAS
+141 TGMSRVGFQVNEFS
-155 VADIKTLAALPN
+155 VSEIKAIAALPN
-167 IEVRGIF
+167 IEIRGMF
-174 THFAVSDCEDKT
+174 THFAVSDIKDKT

-202 EEEGIDIALRH
+202 EEEGIHIALRH
-213 CCNSAAVLELPEYY
+213 CCNSAAALELPEYY

-240 EPSPEIDIT
+240 EPSPDVDIK

-279 HYTAPDRRKI
+279 HYTAPLRRKI

-320 GTICM
+320 GAICM

-345 LFGQQGDSFISIEE
+345 LFGRQGDSFIPIEE
-359 IARVCGTINYE
+359 IAAACGTINYE
-370 IMCNLSRRVPRVYM
+370 IMCNISRRVPRVYM
-384 KNGKAVG
+384 KNGKVVG

-396 FDKPI
+396 FDKP
-401 SE
+401 